1 MRKNKIILGLSLIA
15 FSMSLSSCDL
25 YNSIFHKDSNKVDA
39 TLPGDR
45 EEIVVKKEVGV
56 FTPDELKRGA
66 VMGGW
71 AF

>member
-45 EEIVVKKEVGV
+45 EEDV
-56 FTPDELKRGA
+56 A
-66 VMGGW
+66 
-71 AF
+71 